1 MFLGRGRVHGAMNAG
16 ESLWALLHN
25 ERGRKDANR
34 RPFFGM
40 WDVQDSKGRKE
51 NMPVACF

>member
-1 MFLGRGRVHGAMNAG
+1 MQAKACAHCSIAK
-16 ESLWALLHN
+16 EE
-25 ERGRKDANR
+25 ERTPIGVL
-34 RPFFGM
+34 FFGM